1 MFKITREII
10 EPAPDPSNEA
20 GAQVVFTGIVRNRN
34 EGQSVESLEYEA
46 HESLAVSEGEKI
58 LAEAR
63 SLYELE
69 DVRCTHR
76 VGNLQIGEVAV
87 MVTATS
93 AHRTASFDACQY
105 VIDEVKR
112 RVPIWKREMYADG
125 ESEWLNANNVR
136 KSAR

>member
-10 EPAPDPSNEA
+10 EPDPDPSNEA

-76 VGNLQIGEVAV
+76 VGHLQIGEVAV

-125 ESEWLNANNVR
+125 ESEWLNANNLR